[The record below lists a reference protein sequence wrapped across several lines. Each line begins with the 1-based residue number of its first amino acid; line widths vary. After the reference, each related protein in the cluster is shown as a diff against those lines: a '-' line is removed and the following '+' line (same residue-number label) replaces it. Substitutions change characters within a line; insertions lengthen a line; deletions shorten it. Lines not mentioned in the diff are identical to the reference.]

1 MATHALHLLHL
12 NDDLLRTVATVPLT
26 SYGLGDCV
34 RPGWRSVKA
43 LAATCK
49 RWKAV
54 VDSIGADVYERVCK
68 QVWLFSQ
75 APPAAL
81 SLKPMWQSGKFQPEI
96 KRLRPIH
103 ELFNEPVLEKYT
115 TGWEPYGLDVQGDTR
130 LSWKQAFR
138 LAYSVMELPSQT
150 LRRIETAPL
159 SHRFYGDRP
168 DDDHDDEVVHGSAL
182 TLSAGLRSNIDA
194 NKPWAHRTS
203 LVRRMLFAV
212 RQFGWDGAPALLV
225 SLLGDAVFLRE
236 ADPTHLGRALDEEQA
251 LRLLTML
258 AGIVPEAAWWMFA
271 QARCLR
277 ETPSMGDYQHASPG
291 VTLEMRYVATRI
303 LQCVFNFNFYDELR
317 RWLPFCYDTI
327 LDTPLLE
334 CAVVEQDQELFDLI
348 ESYLTPGYAVGVY
361 LTGYYVGEDEDEIWG
376 KNGGEPASLLSV
388 AVYHKQTAMLEALC
402 RRTGNHAVRSW
413 ALHDEAFVMAVRSGC
428 VASATVLATVDGY
441 NPFAD
446 GREAL
451 LNQYHGEDRQEH
463 RSMLHLAAVSGR
475 SEMVEWLAT
484 HTDPD
489 RWSRKSVYKQ
499 SELANNVVDCVAKF
513 CRASTFRW
521 LFTSPSVKGAKKFR
535 KATVRPYLYVHALQH
550 RDFELFNAL
559 IESGIQI
566 DDLNTT
572 VWEGSGYSGSQRC
585 NVYEAARETFGRGAA
600 ERLYGQLVPWGKSAF

>member
-1 MATHALHLLHL
+1 MATHVLHL
-12 NDDLLRTVATVPLT
+12 NDDLLRTVATVPLA

-43 LAATCK
+43 FAATCK

-68 QVWLFSQ
+68 QVWWFSQ

-81 SLKPMWQSGKFQPEI
+81 SLKPMCHSGKFQPEI
-96 KRLRPIH
+96 KRLRPTND
-103 ELFNEPVLEKYT
+103 LFNEPVLEKYT

-138 LAYSVMELPSQT
+138 LAYSVMELPRQT
-150 LRRIETAPL
+150 LLRTETAPL
-159 SHRFYGDRP
+159 NCRFYGDRRAP
-168 DDDHDDEVVHGSAL
+168 PRGYEEL
-182 TLSAGLRSNIDA
+182 PTLDCRLRTDISD
-194 NKPWAHRTS
+194 NKQWAHRTS

-236 ADPTHLGRALDEEQA
+236 TRATHLGRALDEQEA

-277 ETPSMGDYQHASPG
+277 ETPSMGDFQHASPG
-291 VTLEMRYVATRI
+291 VTLEMRYVATNI
-303 LQCVFNFNFYDELR
+303 LQCVFNHNFYDELR
-317 RWLPFCYDTI
+317 RRLPFCYDTI

-334 CAVVEQDQELFDLI
+334 CAVAEQDQELFDLI

-361 LTGYYVGEDEDEIWG
+361 LTAHHAECYEHSIWG
-376 KNGGEPASLLSV
+376 KYGNEPASLLSV

-402 RRTGNHAVRSW
+402 RRTGNHGVRGW

-428 VASATVLATVDGY
+428 VASTTVLATVDGY
-441 NPFAD
+441 NPFED

-451 LNQYHGEDRQEH
+451 LKEYHGEDRPEH

-489 RWSRKSVYKQ
+489 RWSRKSVYEQ
-499 SELANNVVDCVAKF
+499 GELTNNVVDCVAKF
-513 CRASTFRW
+513 CRGSTFRW

-535 KATVRPYLYVHALQH
+535 KTTVRPWLYVRALQH
-550 RDFELFNAL
+550 RNFDLFNAL

-572 VWEGSGYSGSQRC
+572 VWEGNGYSGSQRC
-585 NVYEAARETFGRGAA
+585 NVYEAARESFGRGAA
-600 ERLYGQLVPWGKSAF
+600 ERLYGQLVPWGKSAS

>member
-12 NDDLLRTVATVPLT
+12 NDDLLRTVATVPLA

-96 KRLRPIH
+96 KRLRPTH
-103 ELFNEPVLEKYT
+103 ELFNDPVLEKYT
-115 TGWEPYGLDVQGDTR
+115 TGWEPYGFDVQGDTR

-138 LAYSVMELPSQT
+138 LAYSVMELPGQT
-150 LRRIETAPL
+150 LSRIETATL
-159 SHRFYGDRP
+159 YCRFYGDSAH
-168 DDDHDDEVVHGSAL
+168 DHDDDERP
-182 TLSAGLRSNIDA
+182 TLSVGLRSDIDA
-194 NKPWAHRTS
+194 NKQWANRTS

-225 SLLGDAVFLRE
+225 SLLGDAVFLR
-236 ADPTHLGRALDEEQA
+236 DTHPTHLGRALEDEQA

-291 VTLEMRYVATRI
+291 VTLEMRYVATNI
-303 LQCVFNFNFYDELR
+303 AQCVFNHNFYDELR

-334 CAVVEQDQELFDLI
+334 CAVAEQDQELFDLI

-361 LTGYYVGEDEDEIWG
+361 LTDDHVEEYEHNIWG
-376 KNGGEPASLLSV
+376 KNGGQPASLLSV

-441 NPFAD
+441 NPFED

-451 LNQYHGEDRQEH
+451 LNQYHDEDRQEH

-489 RWSRKSVYKQ
+489 RWSRKSVYEQ
-499 SELANNVVDCVAKF
+499 SELTNNVVDCVAKF

-535 KATVRPYLYVHALQH
+535 KTTVRPWLYVRALQH

-572 VWEGSGYSGSQRC
+572 VWEGNGYSGSQRC
-585 NVYEAARETFGRGAA
+585 NVYEAARESFGRGAA

>member
-96 KRLRPIH
+96 KRLRPTH

-138 LAYSVMELPSQT
+138 LAYSVMELPGQT

-159 SHRFYGDRP
+159 DRRFYGDSAH
-168 DDDHDDEVVHGSAL
+168 DHDDEVVHGSAL
-182 TLSAGLRSNIDA
+182 TLSARLRSDIDT
-194 NKPWAHRTS
+194 NKWLVRRTS

-236 ADPTHLGRALDEEQA
+236 AHPTHVGRAEDEEQA

-277 ETPSMGDYQHASPG
+277 ETPSMGDFQPDSPG

-303 LQCVFNFNFYDELR
+303 LQCVFNHNFYDELR

-334 CAVVEQDQELFDLI
+334 CAVAEEDQELFDLI

-361 LTGYYVGEDEDEIWG
+361 LTEDAVDYYEDRIWG
-376 KNGGEPASLLSV
+376 KNGGKPQSLLSV
-388 AVYHKQTAMLEALC
+388 AVWHKQTAMLDALC

-413 ALHDEAFVMAVRSGC
+413 ALHDEAFVTAVRLGC

-441 NPFAD
+441 NPFED

-451 LNQYHGEDRQEH
+451 LNQYHGENRPEH
-463 RSMLHLAAVSGR
+463 RSMLRLAAVSGR
-475 SEMVEWLAT
+475 SDMVEWLAMY
-484 HTDPD
+484 TDPD
-489 RWSRKSVYKQ
+489 PDFMD
-499 SELANNVVDCVAKF
+499 LVDYVAKF

-535 KATVRPYLYVHALQH
+535 KATVRPWLYVRALQH
-550 RDFELFNAL
+550 HDFELFNAL

-572 VWEGSGYSGSQRC
+572 VWEGNGYSGSQRC
-585 NVYEAARETFGRGAA
+585 NVYEAARESFGRGAA

>member
-96 KRLRPIH
+96 KRLRPTH
-103 ELFNEPVLEKYT
+103 ELFNDPVLEKYT

-138 LAYSVMELPSQT
+138 LAYSVMELPGQT
-150 LRRIETAPL
+150 LSRIETATL
-159 SHRFYGDRP
+159 YCRFYGDSAHDR
-168 DDDHDDEVVHGSAL
+168 DDDERP
-182 TLSAGLRSNIDA
+182 TLSVGLRSDIDVNKRWA
-194 NKPWAHRTS
+194 NRTS

-225 SLLGDAVFLRE
+225 SLLGDAVFLR
-236 ADPTHLGRALDEEQA
+236 DTHPTHLGRALEDEQA

-303 LQCVFNFNFYDELR
+303 LQCVFNHNFYDELR

-334 CAVVEQDQELFDLI
+334 CAVAEQDQELFDLI

-361 LTGYYVGEDEDEIWG
+361 LTAHHVEEYEHNIWG
-376 KNGGEPASLLSV
+376 KDGGVPASLLSV
-388 AVYHKQTAMLEALC
+388 AVYHKQIAMLDALC

-451 LNQYHGEDRQEH
+451 LNQYHGEHRPEH
-463 RSMLHLAAVSGR
+463 RSMLHLAAVCGR
-475 SEMVEWLAT
+475 SDMVEWLAT

-489 RWSRKSVYKQ
+489 TDLVYEQ
-499 SELANNVVDCVAKF
+499 SELRNNLVDCVAKC

-535 KATVRPYLYVHALQH
+535 RTMRPWLYVRALQH

-566 DDLNTT
+566 DDLNLT
-572 VWEGSGYSGSQRC
+572 VWEGNGYSGSQRC
-585 NVYEAARETFGRGAA
+585 NVYEAARESFGPGAA
-600 ERLYGQLVPWGKSAF
+600 ERLYGQLVPWGRV